1 MCQNNY
7 SMELQNINE
16 IAAFNR
22 EKIKLLFKEKNVQ
35 SIQIPKVRHFY
46 RNGFIYFNE
55 VRLCSDNNRLEYCY
69 TDDGHHY
76 IMNETEM
83 KKILYVENKIL
94 FKVYEQLIQL

>member
-1 MCQNNY
+1 
-7 SMELQNINE
+7 MELQNINE

-35 SIQIPKVRHFY
+35 SIQI
-46 RNGFIYFNE
+46 IYH
-55 VRLCSDNNRLEYCY
+55 

-94 FKVYEQLIQL
+94 FKVLLLTVTILV